1 MTFYRGSFS
10 TKWWVQNYKKRIVLY
25 NSMLNVGL
33 PLHWLN
39 LRSALKLIIFLRC
52 NIKRNNNMRKYGIT
66 TLELSLD
73 HPLGSSNKIKIWNA
87 GFHGWRKNYEQGQDP
102 TTNSIFVWCQVW
114 ESSLYH
120 SRGGR
125 WALSPQYLF
134 AWSQTTGTSHILITV
149 KLSNV
154 KYEINIGWLAV
165 SLLSAQHFTGKQLI
179 DNCYHTK

>member
-1 MTFYRGSFS
+1 
-10 TKWWVQNYKKRIVLY
+10 
-25 NSMLNVGL
+25 MLNVGL

-52 NIKRNNNMRKYGIT
+52 NIKRNNNMRKHEIT

-73 HPLGSSNKIKIWNA
+73 HSLGSSNKIKIWNA
-87 GFHGWRKNYEQGQDP
+87 GFHGWRKNYVQGQDP

-114 ESSLYH
+114 GSSLYH

-125 WALSPQYLF
+125 WALSPQYPF

-154 KYEINIGWLAV
+154 KCELWDQYWLAV
-165 SLLSAQHFTGKQLI
+165 CQFIVCTTFHRKTINRQLLPYKITIQTLKCS
-179 DNCYHTK
+179 

>member
-1 MTFYRGSFS
+1 MGQ
-10 TKWWVQNYKKRIVLY
+10 KLQKRIVLY

-52 NIKRNNNMRKYGIT
+52 NIKRSNNMRKHGIT

-87 GFHGWRKNYEQGQDP
+87 GFHGWRKNYVQGQDP

-120 SRGGR
+120 SRGEGEVTPLPTVSFCMIPNNR
-125 WALSPQYLF
+125 YLPHF
-134 AWSQTTGTSHILITV
+134 DYSKTV
-149 KLSNV
+149 KCQVWAMRSILA
-154 KYEINIGWLAV
+154 GWLSV
-165 SLLSAQHFTGKQLI
+165 YCLHNISQE
-179 DNCYHTK
+179 NN